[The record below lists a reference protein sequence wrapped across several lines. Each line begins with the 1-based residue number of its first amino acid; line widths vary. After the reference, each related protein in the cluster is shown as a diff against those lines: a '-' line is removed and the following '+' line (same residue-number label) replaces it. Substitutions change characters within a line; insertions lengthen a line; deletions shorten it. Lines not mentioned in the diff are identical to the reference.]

1 MPRLKIV
8 FMGTPQFSVET
19 LEKLIE
25 ANYDVVAVY
34 CQPPRPSGRG
44 HKLTASPVQQKAQ
57 QLGIQVFTPKSL
69 RNEEAQTTFKA
80 LNPDLAVVVA
90 YGLILP
96 KAILDIPK
104 FGCLNIHGSLLPRWR
119 GAAPIQRAIMAG
131 DLETGITIMKMDEG
145 LDTGPMFSTATVAI
159 TPQTT
164 ALTLHDTL
172 STIGA
177 TLLIETLA
185 LYLKGTLQ
193 PLPQPESGV
202 TYADKLSK
210 AESCLDWNE
219 SAEAL
224 DRRIRAFTPW
234 PGLYFNHNGIPI
246 KVNKAEV
253 VSNTTDIPGKVL
265 DNQLTIACGKG
276 ALRLLRL
283 QRPNGKWLSASEFLN
298 WYDLPAGS
306 QL

>member
-19 LEKLIE
+19 LERLVE

-44 HKLTASPVQQKAQ
+44 HKLTASPVHQKAHM
-57 QLGIQVFTPKSL
+57 LGIPVFTPKSL
-69 RNEEAQTTFKA
+69 RNAEAQATFQA

-96 KAILDIPK
+96 KAILEIPK

-145 LDTGPMFSTATVAI
+145 LDTGPMLSTAMVAI

-164 ALTLHDTL
+164 TSILHDTL

-177 TLLIETLA
+177 KLLVETLD
-185 LYLKGTLQ
+185 LYIKGTLT
-193 PLPQPESGV
+193 PLSQPEIGV

-210 AESCLDWNE
+210 AESCLDWTE
-219 SAEAL
+219 SAATL

-234 PGLYFNHNGIPI
+234 PGLYFNHNGMAI
-246 KVNKAEV
+246 KVSKAEV
-253 VSNTTDIPGKVL
+253 VLEMTGTPGEIL
-265 DNQLTIACGKG
+265 DNQLTIACGTG
-276 ALRLLRL
+276 ALRLLLL
-283 QRPNGKWLSASEFLN
+283 QRPGGKWLSPTEFLN
-298 WYDLPAGS
+298 GYDLPVGS
-306 QL
+306 RL

>member
-1 MPRLKIV
+1 MSRLKIV

-57 QLGIQVFTPKSL
+57 QLGIPVFTPKSL
-69 RNEEAQTTFKA
+69 RNEEAQAIFKA
-80 LNPDLAVVVA
+80 LNPDLAIVVA

-96 KAILDIPK
+96 NAILEIPK

-131 DLETGITIMKMDEG
+131 DLETGITIMQMDEG
-145 LDTGPMFSTATVAI
+145 LDTGPMLSKSVVAI

-177 TLLIETLA
+177 TLLVETLDP
-185 LYLKGTLQ
+185 YLKGTLQ

-219 SAEAL
+219 SAQAL

-234 PGLYFNHNGIPI
+234 PGLYFNHNGMPI
-246 KVNKAEV
+246 KVSKAEV
-253 VSNTTDIPGKVL
+253 VSDTTDTPGKVL

-276 ALRLLRL
+276 ALRLLQL
-283 QRPNGKWLSASEFLN
+283 QRPGGKWLSPTEFLN
-298 WYDLPAGS
+298 GYDLPVGS
-306 QL
+306 CL

>member
-19 LEKLIE
+19 LERLVE

-44 HKLTASPVQQKAQ
+44 HKLTASPVHQKAQ
-57 QLGIQVFTPKSL
+57 MLGIPVFTPKSL
-69 RNEEAQTTFKA
+69 RNAEAQAIFQA

-96 KAILDIPK
+96 KAILEIPK

-145 LDTGPMFSTATVAI
+145 LDTGPMLSTAVVAI
-159 TPQTT
+159 TSQTT
-164 ALTLHDTL
+164 TSILHDTL

-177 TLLIETLA
+177 KLLVETLD
-185 LYLKGTLQ
+185 LYIKGTLT
-193 PLPQPESGV
+193 PLSQPETGV

-210 AESCLDWNE
+210 TESCLDWTE
-219 SAEAL
+219 SAATL

-234 PGLYFNHNGIPI
+234 PGLYFNHNGMAI
-246 KVNKAEV
+246 KVSKAEV
-253 VSNTTDIPGKVL
+253 VLEMTGTPGEIL
-265 DNQLTIACGKG
+265 DNQLTIACGTG
-276 ALRLLRL
+276 ALRLLLL
-283 QRPNGKWLSASEFLN
+283 QRPGGKWLSPTEFLN
-298 WYDLPAGS
+298 GYDLPVGS
-306 QL
+306 RL

>member
-1 MPRLKIV
+1 MSRLKIV

-19 LEKLIE
+19 LEKLTK

-57 QLGIQVFTPKSL
+57 QLGIPVFTPKSL
-69 RNEEAQTTFKA
+69 RNEEAQATFKA
-80 LNPDLAVVVA
+80 LKPDLAIVVA

-96 KAILDIPK
+96 KAILEIPK

-145 LDTGPMFSTATVAI
+145 LDTGPMLSTATVAI
-159 TPQTT
+159 TPQIT

-185 LYLKGTLQ
+185 PYLNGTLQ
-193 PLPQPESGV
+193 PLSQPESGV

-219 SAEAL
+219 SAEVL

-234 PGLYFNHNGIPI
+234 PGLYFNHNGTPI
-246 KVNKAEV
+246 KVSTAEV
-253 VSNTTDIPGKVL
+253 VLDTTDAPGKVL
-265 DNQLTIACGKG
+265 DNQLTIACGEG
-276 ALRLLRL
+276 ALRLLSL
-283 QRPNGKWLSASEFLN
+283 QRPGGKWLSPTEFLN
-298 WYDLPAGS
+298 GYDLPIGS

>member
-19 LEKLIE
+19 LERLVE

-44 HKLTASPVQQKAQ
+44 HKLTASPVHQKAQ
-57 QLGIQVFTPKSL
+57 MLGIPVFTPKSL
-69 RNEEAQTTFKA
+69 RNAEAQATFQA

-96 KAILDIPK
+96 KAILEIPK

-145 LDTGPMFSTATVAI
+145 LDTGPMLSTAVVAI

-164 ALTLHDTL
+164 TSILHDTL

-177 TLLIETLA
+177 KLLVETLD
-185 LYLKGTLQ
+185 LYIKGTLT
-193 PLPQPESGV
+193 PLSQPETGV

-210 AESCLDWNE
+210 AESCLDWTE
-219 SAEAL
+219 SAATL

-234 PGLYFNHNGIPI
+234 PGLYFNHNGMAI
-246 KVNKAEV
+246 KVSKAEV
-253 VSNTTDIPGKVL
+253 VLEMTGTPGEIL
-265 DNQLTIACGKG
+265 DNQLTIACGTD
-276 ALRLLRL
+276 ALRLLLL
-283 QRPNGKWLSASEFLN
+283 QRPGGKWLSPTEFLN
-298 WYDLPAGS
+298 GYDLPVGS
-306 QL
+306 RL

>member
-1 MPRLKIV
+1 MSRLKIV

-19 LEKLIE
+19 LEKLTE

-44 HKLTASPVQQKAQ
+44 HKLTASPVHQKAQ
-57 QLGIQVFTPKSL
+57 QLGIPVFTPKSL
-69 RNEEAQTTFKA
+69 RNEEAQATFQA
-80 LNPDLAVVVA
+80 LNPDLVVVVA

-96 KAILDIPK
+96 KAILEIPK

-131 DLETGITIMKMDEG
+131 DLKTGITIMKMDEG
-145 LDTGPMFSTATVAI
+145 LDTGPMLSTAIVTI
-159 TPQTT
+159 TSQTT
-164 ALTLHDTL
+164 ASTLHDTL

-177 TLLIETLA
+177 TLLVETLTP
-185 LYLKGTLQ
+185 YLKGTLQ
-193 PLPQPESGV
+193 PLPQPETGV

-210 AESCLDWNE
+210 AESCLDWGE

-234 PGLYFNHNGIPI
+234 PGLYFNHNDIPI
-246 KVNKAEV
+246 KISKAEV
-253 VSNTTDIPGKVL
+253 VLDMAGTPGKVL
-265 DNQLTIACGKG
+265 DNQLTVACEKG

-283 QRPNGKWLSASEFLN
+283 QRPGGKWLSPTEFLN
-298 WYDLPAGS
+298 GYDLPVGS